1 MGLLASGLWRP
12 DTMQADREPSATA
25 TGPVLNQVAALARF
39 EDTQPESGKVI
50 IPQKII
56 SFTRFGGIHDTL
68 RKPIHFV
75 TNPKNA
81 DSTEAPRKQ

>member
-1 MGLLASGLWRP
+1 
-12 DTMQADREPSATA
+12 MQANGEPAAPA

-56 SFTRFGGIHDTL
+56 RFARFSGIYDAL
-68 RKPIHFV
+68 CKPTHFV